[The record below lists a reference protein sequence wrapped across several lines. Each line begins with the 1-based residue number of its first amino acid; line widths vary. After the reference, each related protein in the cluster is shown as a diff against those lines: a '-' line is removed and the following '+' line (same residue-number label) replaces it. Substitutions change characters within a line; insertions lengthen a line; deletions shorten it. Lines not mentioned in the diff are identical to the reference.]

1 NEQLEFNPHLL
12 LPNSSCFP
20 SSTPTIFCP
29 DGFRDLFLAST
40 NIGIANAAPTS
51 TRPSL
56 PLGDSATSVER
67 QEGDDSRS
75 RKRALRKCRH
85 SKIVTA
91 NGPRDRRM
99 RLSIDVARSFFRL
112 QDTLGFD
119 KASKTV
125 QWLLTVSKAAIEEL
139 GTPFPQPNIAVAA
152 TEARKVNHPLW
163 YARIRPLFLAPR
175 TSPPP

>member
-1 NEQLEFNPHLL
+1 MRLQHLL
-12 LPNSSCFP
+12 
-20 SSTPTIFCP
+20 
-29 DGFRDLFLAST
+29 GQAFLLV
-40 NIGIANAAPTS
+40 IQPHRWRG
-51 TRPSL
+51 RK
-56 PLGDSATSVER
+56 ATTV
-67 QEGDDSRS
+67 GS

-139 GTPFPQPNIAVAA
+139 GTLSSAEHSGCSN
-152 TEARKVNHPLW
+152 R
-163 YARIRPLFLAPR
+163 
-175 TSPPP
+175 SPKSESSALVCQDSSAISSSKNQVLHRDRCSQGSKEEQSQKRRC